1 MSQRCF
7 KRKTALLFDHLI
19 GAGLPLR
26 GAGIARLSDSLVRD
40 AIIAERLVELLPEFR
55 SVYPDGDPPAMW
67 VLAAHRDL
75 PLRIRLLADHI
86 AEGLLAYRRGLRP

>member
-1 MSQRCF
+1 
-7 KRKTALLFDHLI
+7 
-19 GAGLPLR
+19 
-26 GAGIARLSDSLVRD
+26 VRD
-40 AIIAERLVELLPEFR
+40 VELLPEFR